1 MVCLAAAS
9 KSSMSFSFLASTV
22 KLVKDFVGDFSVA
35 KALTANAWAVSLAL
49 KTQISFKAPFINH
62 LKINRPYKAILV
74 Y

>member
-9 KSSMSFSFLASTV
+9 KSSMSLSFWASTV

-35 KALTANAWAVSLAL
+35 NAFTANAWAVSLAF
-49 KTQISFKAPFINH
+49 KTQISCRAQFINH
-62 LKINRPYKAILV
+62 VKINKPYKEIWV